1 MSYKFQIGSAALSG
15 AVIQRLGTKA
25 NSQYVLQD
33 DGGTSRLILKA
44 GSKGSISGSGGLEFT
59 TGSFSGQLV
68 ASVVDLNGGNID
80 GTAIGAASQAAGAFT
95 TLSASSTLNVVG
107 AANFGPANKVVIA
120 ADGGLTID
128 HFDANWTNAG
138 RTVADMGIL
147 TTVDINGGSVDG
159 ATIGAA
165 SQSSVKATT
174 LSASST
180 LDVVG
185 VSRFG
190 PANKA
195 TISAAGV
202 ISGSSLTIAGTAAL
216 EGLITTNG
224 GLTSKGTVSGSALTI
239 AGTSALEG
247 LITTNGG
254 LTSKGAISGS
264 STLDVVGV
272 ARFGPA
278 NKAQI
283 SAAGVI
289 SGSALQI
296 AGACELEGA
305 VTVSRNV
312 TSKGTIS
319 GSALTIAGAA
329 ALEGLITTNGG
340 LTSKGALSG
349 SSTLSVAGNVQL
361 DGADDSQAFVAAD
374 SLYFRDAGTGQMRRD
389 SFSDVMEVA
398 AGTVTLTGLENTS
411 GVLSL
416 AIHSLDAE
424 VIATGD
430 KLAFAD
436 AGDNGLH
443 SETVDD
449 LFTKGPA
456 LVTEAAIAVAD
467 DYVMFLDGGASGDA
481 KKEQWAD
488 IVSAIAGAGLSANA
502 GVLSS
507 DASPTPNELVHG
519 ETLSE
524 GLNYATGSKNAT
536 VYLPQNAD
544 FGDTIRLKSQA
555 LANGKVITVSPKA
568 GGGTTIDG
576 ESSVALRSQYGAI
589 TMIYA
594 VTGSWL
600 IV

>member
-44 GSKGSISGSGGLEFT
+44 DSKGSISGSGGLEFT

-165 SQSSVKATT
+165 SQSSGKFTT

-180 LDVVG
+180 L
-185 VSRFG
+185 
-190 PANKA
+190 
-195 TISAAGV
+195 
-202 ISGSSLTIAGTAAL
+202 
-216 EGLITTNG
+216 
-224 GLTSKGTVSGSALTI
+224 
-239 AGTSALEG
+239 
-247 LITTNGG
+247 
-254 LTSKGAISGS
+254 
-264 STLDVVGV
+264 
-272 ARFGPA
+272 
-278 NKAQI
+278 
-283 SAAGVI
+283 
-289 SGSALQI
+289 
-296 AGACELEGA
+296 
-305 VTVSRNV
+305 
-312 TSKGTIS
+312 
-319 GSALTIAGAA
+319 
-329 ALEGLITTNGG
+329 
-340 LTSKGALSG
+340 
-349 SSTLSVAGNVQL
+349 SVAGAVQL
-361 DGADDSQAFVAAD
+361 DGADDGVAFVAAD
-374 SLYFRDAGTGQMRRD
+374 HMYFRDAGTGQMRRD
-389 SFSDVMEVA
+389 SWSDVMEVA
-398 AGTVTLTGLENTS
+398 AGTVTTTGIENSS

-416 AIHSLDAE
+416 AIHSLNAE

-430 KLAFAD
+430 KIAFAD

-456 LVTEAAIAVAD
+456 LVTEAAITVAD
-467 DYVMFLDGGASGDA
+467 DYMLFLDGGASGDA
-481 KKEQWAD
+481 KKEKWAD
-488 IVSAIAGAGLSANA
+488 IVSAMAGAGLSATN

-507 DASPTPNELVHG
+507 DASPTPNALVHK
-519 ETLSE
+519 ETLAE
-524 GLNYATGSKNAT
+524 CLNYVTGTKNAT
-536 VYLPQNAD
+536 VYLPQGAD

-555 LANGKVITVSPKA
+555 LGNGKVITVSPKA

-576 ESSVALRSQYGAI
+576 EASIALRSQYGAI
-589 TMIYA
+589 TMVYA
-594 VTGSWL
+594 LTGSWF

>member
-44 GSKGSISGSGGLEFT
+44 DSKGSISGSGGLEFT

-165 SQSSVKATT
+165 SQSSGKFTT

-180 LDVVG
+180 L
-185 VSRFG
+185 
-190 PANKA
+190 
-195 TISAAGV
+195 
-202 ISGSSLTIAGTAAL
+202 
-216 EGLITTNG
+216 
-224 GLTSKGTVSGSALTI
+224 
-239 AGTSALEG
+239 
-247 LITTNGG
+247 
-254 LTSKGAISGS
+254 
-264 STLDVVGV
+264 
-272 ARFGPA
+272 
-278 NKAQI
+278 
-283 SAAGVI
+283 
-289 SGSALQI
+289 
-296 AGACELEGA
+296 
-305 VTVSRNV
+305 
-312 TSKGTIS
+312 
-319 GSALTIAGAA
+319 
-329 ALEGLITTNGG
+329 
-340 LTSKGALSG
+340 
-349 SSTLSVAGNVQL
+349 SVAGAVQL
-361 DGADDSQAFVAAD
+361 DGADDGVAFVAAD
-374 SLYFRDAGTGQMRRD
+374 HMYFRDAGTGQMRRD
-389 SFSDVMEVA
+389 SWSDVMEVA
-398 AGTVTLTGLENTS
+398 AGTVTTTGIENSS

-416 AIHSLDAE
+416 AIHSLNAE

-430 KLAFAD
+430 KIAFAD

-456 LVTEAAIAVAD
+456 LVTEAAITVAD
-467 DYVMFLDGGASGDA
+467 DYMLFLDGGASGDA
-481 KKEQWAD
+481 KKEKWAD
-488 IVSAIAGAGLSANA
+488 IVSAMAGAGLSATN

-507 DASPTPNELVHG
+507 DASPTPNALVHK
-519 ETLSE
+519 ETLAE
-524 GLNYATGSKNAT
+524 GLNYVTGTKNAT
-536 VYLPQNAD
+536 VYLPQGAD

-555 LANGKVITVSPKA
+555 LGNGKVITVSPKA

-576 ESSVALRSQYGAI
+576 EASIALRSQYGAI
-589 TMIYA
+589 TMVYA
-594 VTGSWL
+594 LTGSWF